1 MRRGY
6 GRQIRDMLTETIQTI
21 LRLKREKNALLLV
34 HNYQLPEIQDIA
46 DVLGDSLDLSRRAAA
61 AEEKVIVFCG
71 VRFMAETAKILA
83 PEKTVLLPRRDA
95 GCPMAETI
103 DADSLRKMKLQYPKA
118 KVVTYV
124 NSTAEVKAESDVC
137 CTSANA
143 VKVVQDIEADEIL
156 FTPDRNLASYV
167 QRFTQKKI
175 IPWQGFCYVHE
186 QFRLEDVIH
195 AKEAHPNA
203 LLLVH
208 PECPPEIVDMA
219 DQVLSTS
226 GMVRFSRESS
236 AKAFLIAT
244 EEGLI
249 HRLKSE
255 NPYKAFYS
263 AGPARTCL
271 NMKRTRLWDVA
282 AALEHDQ
289 YRMDVP
295 EPVASRARRALEA
308 MLAYA

>member
-1 MRRGY
+1 MTSQEDLVQR
-6 GRQIRDMLTETIQTI
+6 II
-21 LRLKREKNALLLV
+21 RLKKEKNALLLV

-46 DVLGDSLDLSRRAAA
+46 DVLGDSLDLSRKAAGA
-61 AEEKVIVFCG
+61 SESVIVFCG
-71 VRFMAETAKILA
+71 VRFMAETAKILS
-83 PEKTVLLPRRDA
+83 PLKTVLLPRADA

-103 DADSLRKMKLQYPKA
+103 DVEGLRRLKSEHPKA

-143 VKVVQDIEADEIL
+143 VKVVQNVDANEII
-156 FTPDRNLASYV
+156 FTPDKNLAAYV
-167 QRFTQKKI
+167 KCFTDKTV

-186 QFRLEDVIH
+186 QFK
-195 AKEAHPNA
+195 KEEVEAARNACPGA

-208 PECPPEIVDMA
+208 PECPPEIVGMA
-219 DQVLSTS
+219 DEVLSTS
-226 GMVRFSRESS
+226 GMLRFARESK
-236 AKAFLIAT
+236 AAAFLIAT

-249 HRLKSE
+249 YRLKKE
-255 NPYKAFYS
+255 NPQKAFYS

-271 NMKRTRLWDVA
+271 NMKKTRLADVA
-282 AALEHDQ
+282 AALENG
-289 YRMDVP
+289 RFAMDVP
-295 EPVASRARRALEA
+295 EPVASKARLALEA